1 MYCKMPVQGS
11 QKQQAG
17 LASGFHNSFFQSLP
31 YFYFEPVKTLIFHN
45 ISSMDIAAGIW
56 FKLGGWR
63 APMIYFRHFPL
74 CRFENIKIYKDL
86 YALQVLWSVGGGVY
100 RRSLYIRGTQVLQ
113 KLRHNFPH
121 GRTRKAM
128 SQAIIC
134 YLPSAFANIL
144 KSSCDLEKK
153 KISQRS
159 EIIIRTTSYHLT

>member
-1 MYCKMPVQGS
+1 MPKTMS
-11 QKQQAG
+11 G

-31 YFYFEPVKTLIFHN
+31 YFYFEPVETLIFHN

-56 FKLGGWR
+56 FKLWGRR

-74 CRFENIKIYKDL
+74 RRFQNIKIYKDL

-153 KISQRS
+153 KTSQRS
-159 EIIIRTTSYHLT
+159 EIIIRTTSYHLKVLNLTL

>member
-1 MYCKMPVQGS
+1 M
-11 QKQQAG
+11 
-17 LASGFHNSFFQSLP
+17 ASGFHNSFFQSLP

-56 FKLGGWR
+56 FKLGGRR
-63 APMIYFRHFPL
+63 APMIYFQHFPL
-74 CRFENIKIYKDL
+74 CRFQNIKIYKDL

-153 KISQRS
+153 KSSQRS
-159 EIIIRTTSYHLT
+159 EIIIRTTSYHLKVLNLTI

>member
-31 YFYFEPVKTLIFHN
+31 YFYFEPVKTLIFHD

-74 CRFENIKIYKDL
+74 CRFQNIKIYKDL
-86 YALQVLWSVGGGVY
+86 YALQVLWSVGGG
-100 RRSLYIRGTQVLQ
+100 SL
-113 KLRHNFPH
+113 
-121 GRTRKAM
+121 
-128 SQAIIC
+128 
-134 YLPSAFANIL
+134 
-144 KSSCDLEKK
+144 
-153 KISQRS
+153 S
-159 EIIIRTTSYHLT
+159 EITLYSGHTSAPKVASQFSPWKNPESNVSSNYLLFALSFCKHIEKFL

>member
-56 FKLGGWR
+56 FKSGGRR

-74 CRFENIKIYKDL
+74 CRFQNIKIYKDL
-86 YALQVLWSVGGGVY
+86 YALQVLWSVGGESIGDHSIFGAHKCSKSCVTIFPMEEPGKQC
-100 RRSLYIRGTQVLQ
+100 LKQLFAICPQLLQ
-113 KLRHNFPH
+113 
-121 GRTRKAM
+121 T
-128 SQAIIC
+128 
-134 YLPSAFANIL
+134 Y
-144 KSSCDLEKK
+144 
-153 KISQRS
+153 
-159 EIIIRTTSYHLT
+159 